1 MSRRAISFRSLLGY
15 AGFAL
20 VFLIVAAA
28 AVWRGDILQ
37 AGMDPE
43 VPFQTYDPPPAP
55 DYGQASA
62 WAMQD
67 VGIEGSGPAAVFFIH
82 STTYDGGR
90 EWNGPIGEVDADDW
104 LFRVVIPNY
113 AGPFARA
120 GRLSIPR
127 YRQGSLYTRL
137 TLRDDARE
145 ARAFAWR
152 DIDAAFDVFLAQH
165 PTGPIVIAG
174 LEQGGE
180 LADRLV
186 RERIVSDPA
195 LRRRVVAVYIMD
207 AVVAKAP
214 ETPSLPP
221 CQSREQLGCVV
232 AFSPV
237 GQDNDGAAR
246 RRLRRALVWDV
257 RGRLADLGDRDA
269 LCVNPVTGSTDEAEV
284 PARLHRGATNATG
297 LEWGARPALIA
308 RSVETECRDGLLRH
322 SEPSMESFRESGN
335 WSDRRK
341 SRPYNLFYGDIEHD
355 VQERLALWL
364 RLNGQGSARD
374 QSPEGREARQSNSA
388 SST

>member
-1 MSRRAISFRSLLGY
+1 MTRRAPRLTTLIGY

-28 AVWRGDILQ
+28 VIWRGDIMQ

-43 VPFQTYDPPPAP
+43 IPFQTYKPPPAP
-55 DYGQASA
+55 DYQQASA

-67 VGIEGSGPAAVFFIH
+67 MGIEGSGPAAVFFIH
-82 STTYDGGR
+82 STTYDGGK
-90 EWNGPIGEVDADDW
+90 EWNGPIGEAEADAW

-113 AGPFARA
+113 AGPFARS

-145 ARAFAWR
+145 ARAFAWQ
-152 DIDAAFDVFLAQH
+152 DIEAAFEVFLTRH

-186 RERIVSDPA
+186 RQRIVGDPA
-195 LRRRVVAVYIMD
+195 LRRRVVAVYVLD
-207 AVVAKAP
+207 TVLAADPA
-214 ETPSLPP
+214 TPSLPP
-221 CQSREQLGCVV
+221 CRTRDQIGCVV

-237 GQDNDGAAR
+237 SQDNDGAAR
-246 RRLRRALVWDV
+246 RRLRRALVWDD
-257 RGRLADLGDRDA
+257 RGRLVELGDRA
-269 LCVNPVTGSTDEAEV
+269 AVCVNPVTGSTDQAEV
-284 PARLHRGATNATG
+284 PARVHLGATNATG

-308 RSVETECRDGLLRH
+308 RSVATVCAGGLLRYTPP
-322 SEPSMESFRESGN
+322 EMESFRETGS

-355 VQERLALWL
+355 VKERLVLWI
-364 RLNGQGSARD
+364 ARHAAGVVVD
-374 QSPEGREARQSNSA
+374 QSPDGRPARQSNSA